1 MPLAQHG
8 PPKCWAV
15 RSLPARHVGPS
26 QHGPFNQSC
35 LGRAARLAPFLF
47 PRFAPTF
54 GSSRSSP
61 APPRSN
67 QRSPPPPAMS
77 SSRRG
82 GKEARGAGPGCD
94 VRSRLPPQFAPHHML
109 ASFLLV
115 GHRRPSTARGSPR
128 SIRAERGSPPPYQQ
142 LVQLDG
148 EAADPAVAFDPAARC
163 SNGGIARLTSLTT
176 ACCCFPHSDDDD
188 CCEDCL
194 LLFYISLLRM
204 GYSRLKKK

>member
-1 MPLAQHG
+1 M
-8 PPKCWAV
+8 
-15 RSLPARHVGPS
+15 R
-26 QHGPFNQSC
+26 
-35 LGRAARLAPFLF
+35 
-47 PRFAPTF
+47 
-54 GSSRSSP
+54 
-61 APPRSN
+61 
-67 QRSPPPPAMS
+67 

-82 GKEARGAGPGCD
+82 GKAARGAAPGCD
-94 VRSRLPPQFAPHHML
+94 VRSRLSPQFAPHHML

-148 EAADPAVAFDPAARC
+148 EAADPAVAFDPAGRC

-188 CCEDCL
+188 CCHENQAALDFRPTRRSDHTNQNVIFADTL
-194 LLFYISLLRM
+194 SYLHKEKGHMRAAEQHPH
-204 GYSRLKKK
+204 RLAGNFF